1 MKKITMTLAGFSLI
15 LFSSCKEEFVDPSLV
30 TKLSI
35 NSSAYD
41 ATYEVKIARPAND
54 LASTAK
60 YAAIYVLD
68 GEENF
73 NLVTSHCR
81 KIAGSYGVDNVLVVS
96 IGYGRDR
103 NMDYTPTTT
112 NEMGGTGGAPQ
123 FLKFIKDELIPK
135 IEQEF
140 RADTTRSSRVILG
153 HSFGG
158 LFGAYAFGADNNL
171 FGNYI
176 LLSPSL
182 WYDNEITLR
191 LESAQ
196 RNVNKNKQ
204 QLVFMGIGELE
215 NAGRMQAPFD
225 AFCKSLKENYLK
237 VKIKMN
243 REKDL
248 DHRGSE
254 NPNILKGLD
263 FYFQNR

>member
-1 MKKITMTLAGFSLI
+1 MKKMTLTLTGLI
-15 LFSSCKEEFVDPSLV
+15 WVLLSSCNEEFVDPSLV

-35 NSSAYD
+35 AASTYN
-41 ATYEVKIARPAND
+41 ATYEIKIGRPAND
-54 LASTAK
+54 LPSTEK
-60 YAAIYVLD
+60 YATIYVLD

-73 NLVTSHCR
+73 NLVTNHCR
-81 KIAGSYGVDNVLVVS
+81 KVATSYGVDNVLVVS

-112 NEMGGTGGAPQ
+112 NEMGGAPQ

-140 RADTTRSSRVILG
+140 SADTARFSRVILG

-158 LFGAYAFGADNNL
+158 LFGTYAFGADNNL

-225 AFCKSLKENYLK
+225 GLYKILKEDYQNI
-237 VKIKMN
+237 KIKMN

-248 DHRGSE
+248 DHKGSE